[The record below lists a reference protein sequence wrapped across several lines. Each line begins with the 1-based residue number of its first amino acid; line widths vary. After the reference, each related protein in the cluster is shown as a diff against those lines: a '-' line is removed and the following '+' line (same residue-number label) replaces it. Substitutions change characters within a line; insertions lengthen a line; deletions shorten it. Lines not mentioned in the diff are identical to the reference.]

1 MTQLNI
7 RQAIRLRTVLLLL
20 ILTGFVG
27 LADLA
32 IFSAR
37 AARIPILPKWSR
49 FEESFRS
56 RVDYENPLQD
66 CTLTVTFISPTDET
80 NVIYGFWDGGKT
92 WRVRFRPGQA
102 GHWKFHTSCSDPAN
116 RGLHNKSGEF
126 LCSAPVG
133 TNRFSEHGAIELAR
147 DHRYFEH
154 QDGTPFFWLADS
166 VWNGARLSDP
176 NDWNRY
182 AKIRA
187 NQQFTAAQWSVA
199 PGADS
204 EGEIAFSGK
213 DKMVPNTEFFQRL
226 DSKIEMLNRAG
237 LLSVIAPFWN
247 FDSATLESTSEDQM
261 NLLVRYLVARWG
273 AYHVA
278 WLVNGQ
284 GAAAQHLAIWNWIG
298 QNAFA
303 GNSRAPV
310 ILFVGKQFPDSKE
323 LRHQPWFDAVGF
335 DGAITAEEL
344 RELSGSFPNAR
355 PLIQIASPSE
365 NKMDP
370 QMKERINDADIRDDL
385 WKNLLAVRPAGAS
398 YGSDAVANWNST
410 VNTNTPGDLPL
421 WLKSLFLPGAKQMAN
436 IARLFTS
443 IPFWELHP
451 APELVVADS
460 DTNSLAHR
468 ISAAQTA
475 DQKLGVFYLPQN
487 RTLELSLKALP
498 RSPALTWLDP
508 RTGETNRSVAVM
520 GPSSVK
526 FPAPSS
532 EDWVLLIQE
541 TLKEPK

>member
-1 MTQLNI
+1 MRHSNL
-7 RQAIRLRTVLLLL
+7 RQSIRLRNLSCVL
-20 ILTGFVG
+20 V
-27 LADLA
+27 LA
-32 IFSAR
+32 IFAGLVNLPVSNAI

-66 CTLTVTFISPTDET
+66 CTLTVTFVSPTDET

-102 GHWKFHTSCSDPAN
+102 GHWKFHTSCSDPSN
-116 RGLHNKSGEF
+116 RGLHDKAGEF

-133 TNRFSEHGAIELAR
+133 TNRFDEHGPIELAR
-147 DHRYFEH
+147 DHHHFEH

-166 VWNGARLSDP
+166 VWNGARVSDP

-182 AKIRA
+182 AKVRA
-187 NQQFTAAQWSVA
+187 HQQFSAVQWSVA

-213 DKMVPNTEFFQRL
+213 SKMVPNTEFFHRL
-226 DSKIEMLNRAG
+226 DTKIEMLNHVG

-247 FDSATLESTSEDQM
+247 SDSATLESTSEDQM

-273 AYHVA
+273 AYEVA

-298 QNAFA
+298 QNALA

-310 ILFVGKQFPDSKE
+310 VLFVGKQFPESKE
-323 LRHQPWFDAVGF
+323 LRDQSWFDAIGF
-335 DGAITAEEL
+335 DGGITIEAL
-344 RELSGSFPNAR
+344 RELAGSSSITR

-365 NKMDP
+365 NKIDP
-370 QMKERINDADIRDDL
+370 QTGRRINDADIRHEL
-385 WKNLLAVRPAGAS
+385 WRNLLAVRPAGTS
-398 YGSDAVANWNST
+398 YSSDAVANWNTT
-410 VNTNTPGDLPL
+410 VNANTPGDLPL
-421 WLKSLFLPGAKQMAN
+421 WFKSLFLPGAKQMDHVS
-436 IARLFTS
+436 RLFTS
-443 IPFWELHP
+443 IPFWELRP
-451 APELVVADS
+451 APELVAADAN
-460 DTNSLAHR
+460 TNSEAGQPVV
-468 ISAAQTA
+468 AQTA
-475 DQKLGVFYLPQN
+475 DGNLGVCYLPEN

-508 RTGETNRSVAVM
+508 RTGETNRSVAVI
-520 GPSSVK
+520 GPRSVK
-526 FPAPSS
+526 FPAPGTH
-532 EDWVLLIQE
+532 DWVLSIQE
-541 TLKEPK
+541 NWKEPK